1 MPNDQLFPASGT
13 SSASQLKG
21 TENRNRSRA
30 PSGLIA
36 NCSMP
41 ATVSLNGMQR
51 PVRRS
56 RSRFLSVMTVDHQ
69 HQDFNPDVLGPL

>member
-1 MPNDQLFPASGT
+1 
-13 SSASQLKG
+13 
-21 TENRNRSRA
+21 
-30 PSGLIA
+30 
-36 NCSMP
+36 MP

-51 PVRRS
+51 PVQRS